1 MAPESSA
8 APRPRLVSLD
18 AVRGIAM
25 VLMALDHARDFFGAP
40 RFDPTDLSR
49 TNAVLFFT
57 RWVTHFC
64 ASTFVFLA
72 GTSAYLWKAGGRTVD
87 AQSRFLFT
95 RGLWLIL
102 LELTVVGFAW
112 RFSTDG
118 RGFGLQVIW
127 VIGASMIAL
136 AAIARLPVRA
146 VGVFGVAIVTLHDAL
161 DRVHAEDFGAWR
173 PAWLFL
179 HESGPFPFADGR
191 VVYVVY
197 PLIPWVGVMAAG
209 YALGPLFDA
218 DRDPDARRRVLRR
231 LGLALVGAF
240 LVLRLANVYGDPNP
254 WVPGATWGMTVLA
267 VLNCNKYPPSLDFLA
282 MTLGPALLAL
292 SALTRVDRGGS
303 SALARAAGW
312 LAVYGK
318 VPLFYYVA
326 HIYALRFLAVLVD
339 VVQHGQISP
348 HLRRGSVFAFPAD
361 YGFSLPVVYAVW
373 IAVVLA
379 LYPACAWFAGVKARN
394 RGKAWVSYA

>member
-1 MAPESSA
+1 VTP
-8 APRPRLVSLD
+8 PRARLVSLD

-25 VLMALDHARDFFGAP
+25 VLMALDHTRDFFGAP
-40 RFDPTDLSR
+40 RFDPTDLTR
-49 TNAVLFFT
+49 TNAALFFT

-64 ASTFVFLA
+64 ASTFVMLA
-72 GTSAYLWKAGGRTVD
+72 GTSAYLWKAAGRTVD
-87 AQSRFLFT
+87 EQSRFLFT
-95 RGLWLIL
+95 RGIWLIG
-102 LELTVVGFAW
+102 LELTIVGFAW

-127 VIGASMIAL
+127 VIGASMVAL
-136 AAIARLPVRA
+136 SAIGRLPVRA
-146 VGVFGVAIVTLHDAL
+146 VGVVGVGTIALHDTFDGL
-161 DRVHAEDFGAWR
+161 LSTDFGSWR
-173 PAWLFL
+173 PLWLFL
-179 HESGPFPFADGR
+179 HESGPFQFADGR

-197 PLIPWVGVMAAG
+197 PLVPWVGVMAVG

-218 DRDPDARRRVLRR
+218 DRDPDARRRTLRW
-231 LGLALVGAF
+231 LGLALMVTF
-240 LVLRLANVYGDPNP
+240 LVLRASNVYGDPKP
-254 WVPGATWGMTVLA
+254 WVPEATWTRTVLA

-292 SALTRVDRGGS
+292 SALSRVDTGGS
-303 SALARAAGW
+303 SRVARLAGW

-326 HIYALRFLAVLVD
+326 HIYGLRLLAVLVD
-339 VVQHGQISP
+339 VAQHGQISA

-373 IAVVLA
+373 VAVVLA
-379 LYPACAWFAGVKARN
+379 LYPACAWFARLKARN
-394 RGKAWVSYA
+394 RGRPWVSYV